1 MNRIP
6 NTILIAAVL
15 LSSLVL
21 LPGAASAQS
30 TSIGSIANWANNPVQ
45 TSGDKQFTYLTQ
57 SGSWSGAERFTLSSN
72 IPLDSHSLS
81 IDGLSDYIG
90 PFTLSVGYQLQI
102 TSADLFESMSLDVDA
117 SGTTTIITKDIF
129 DTFAAFESGTT
140 PGSGVWSL
148 SLINSSS
155 GSTVSLPPIQ
165 TIWVRDT
172 LDASPSGS
180 ILGISNTVVQLP
192 EPSSLALAGIGASLG
207 GVAYWRRRRSA
218 TIAT

>member
-1 MNRIP
+1 MKRNFGFY
-6 NTILIAAVL
+6 AACMSIMIFCN
-15 LSSLVL
+15 SS
-21 LPGAASAQS
+21 SAQS
-30 TSIGSIANWANNPVQ
+30 TFIGSVANWANNPVQ

-57 SGSWSGAERFTLSSN
+57 SGSWSGAELITLSSN

-81 IDGLSDYIG
+81 IDGLSAYVG
-90 PFTLSVGYQLQI
+90 PYTLSIGYELQI
-102 TSADLFESMSLDVDA
+102 INSTNQFESMSLDVNA
-117 SGTTTIITKDIF
+117 SGTNTLVTKDIF
-129 DTFAAFESGTT
+129 DTFAAFASGTT

-172 LDASPSGS
+172 LAASDSGS

-192 EPSSLALAGIGASLG
+192 EPSSLVCLATGLGAAMIYLCKLKS
-207 GVAYWRRRRSA
+207 
-218 TIAT
+218 